1 MVFVLGVMLNY
12 FTFVGANYSEIFET
26 ILLVQISLHIPK
38 AFRQFR
44 LKFSS
49 LIMEV
54 FLKREY
60 KQHRVK
66 CLLEEADS
74 VIPEMKLLCGNLAE
88 EILWDVSQH
97 TCSTVRGDTTG
108 LCRV

>member
-1 MVFVLGVMLNY
+1 MLIIVK
-12 FTFVGANYSEIFET
+12 FLKPF
-26 ILLVQISLHIPK
+26 SLFKSLFIY
-38 AFRQFR
+38 
-44 LKFSS
+44 LKHSDNFDFK

-97 TCSTVRGDTTG
+97 SAVRGDTTG